1 MSKKYFVELRSLK
14 KFPHNEL
21 FTVSDEFFDDE
32 KPDIEGG
39 DLNVDVEVRR
49 LGDGYS
55 IDIRLDGTVR
65 VVCDRCLGM
74 LDMPVEAEM
83 QLRAKDDDGLDYS
96 RMTEFRPLALYLL
109 RYRLLCQGESHSL
122 KKMRF
127 RNVILVP
134 SIPFLPNKPLFF
146 WKLSSFWFLPSCR
159 SLCKSIH
166 WWIHRKESSIFR

>member
-14 KFPHNEL
+14 KFPHNEQ
-21 FTVSDEFFDDE
+21 FTVSDEFFDEE

-83 QLRAKDDDGLDYS
+83 QLRAKDDDGLDYDDEDLVLLS
-96 RMTEFRPLALYLL
+96 LSDTGVDIEWNIYEMAELALPIQRVHEDGECDEQMEDVLESYTAREQLTETKDAVDPRWEGLKALL
-109 RYRLLCQGESHSL
+109 D
-122 KKMRF
+122 KK
-127 RNVILVP
+127 
-134 SIPFLPNKPLFF
+134 
-146 WKLSSFWFLPSCR
+146 
-159 SLCKSIH
+159 
-166 WWIHRKESSIFR
+166 

>member
-14 KFPHNEL
+14 KFPHNER

-83 QLRAKDDDGLDYS
+83 QLRAKDDDGLDYDDEDLVLLS
-96 RMTEFRPLALYLL
+96 SSDTGVDIEWNIYEMAELALPIQRVHTDGECDEQMEDVLENYTAREQLTETEDAVDPRWEGLKALL
-109 RYRLLCQGESHSL
+109 D
-122 KKMRF
+122 KK
-127 RNVILVP
+127 
-134 SIPFLPNKPLFF
+134 
-146 WKLSSFWFLPSCR
+146 
-159 SLCKSIH
+159 
-166 WWIHRKESSIFR
+166 